1 MGRSRAHMGR
11 RGWPALALA
20 ACSILLAAPA
30 HAQISAGPPSTYLT
44 PEATIDQ
51 GESVT
56 FVNAD
61 AVEHDVL
68 ARDKGPDG
76 KPLFRSEL
84 IGFAQSTPVEGTEYL
99 VTGSY
104 AFVCSIH
111 PQMEG
116 TLNVSSAGK
125 PVPRPGTK
133 TSLKVRVLDSKVA
146 KVNRRG
152 ALSVRVTTDRA
163 ATVQMT
169 ARTRGGTVFAR
180 GRAKLAGRGS
190 TTAQLPLTRAGRKLV
205 ARKKR
210 IPLTVSAAA
219 KSPDGK
225 PAQTKT
231 KTTLR

>member
-1 MGRSRAHMGR
+1 MAGQIRRRAGLT
-11 RGWPALALA
+11 LALA
-20 ACSILLAAPA
+20 AGSMLLAAPA
-30 HAQISAGPPSTYLT
+30 HAQISAGPPNTYLT
-44 PEATIDQ
+44 PDVTIDQ

-76 KPLFRSEL
+76 KALFRSEL
-84 IGFAQSTPVEGTEYL
+84 IGFAQSTTVEGTEYL

-104 AFVCSIH
+104 AFFCSIH

-133 TSLKVRVLDSKVA
+133 TSVKLRVLDSKVA

-152 ALSVRVTTDRA
+152 ALNVRVTTDRA
-163 ATVQMT
+163 ATVQLT
-169 ARTRGGTVFAR
+169 ARTGRTVFAK
-180 GRAKLAGRGS
+180 GRAKVAKAGAS
-190 TTAQLPLTRAGRKLV
+190 TAQLPLTRAGRRMV
-205 ARKKR
+205 ERKKR
-210 IPLTVSAAA
+210 ISLTVTAAA

-225 PAQTKT
+225 PGQAKT
-231 KTTLR
+231 KATLR